1 MNSLQQRTVRLCAI
15 VMAGAGAVGVAGV
28 ALGAAASNVPA
39 TNLPSAPLPAPAQ
52 LMALVFPGWGD
63 SAASHLQTVILP
75 GPMPGHAG
83 WGPGPARVIAEPRL
97 VLRTDAD
104 HVTLIAGLTPVTQ
117 DGKPAVGQL
126 TPMALAA
133 YQFEQHDA
141 NWAAAARQGVFA
153 WRGFY
158 GTANV
163 RAIALS
169 PQRQGIGVEYG
180 SCWDGYCG
188 TWLALYEVD
197 KGAVRREPAVEMA
210 LSGSN
215 TGSAADCPRRLQP
228 LLKPRAPETAGASA
242 PMPARESGHPDSHDC
257 YAIESS
263 WTIAPSRGLPGD
275 LTIRYQGAMS
285 RAEAYAAPP
294 APVDQRQVLRYGSG
308 KYRAISGFNPV
319 PPI

>member
-1 MNSLQQRTVRLCAI
+1 VNSLQQRTARLCATL
-15 VMAGAGAVGVAGV
+15 MAGVAGV
-28 ALGAAASNVPA
+28 VGAVGAAPSNVPA
-39 TNLPSAPLPAPAQ
+39 IHAAPAPLPSPAE

-63 SAASHLQTVILP
+63 SAAGRLQTVSLP
-75 GPMPGHAG
+75 GSVPGHAG
-83 WGPGPARVIAEPRL
+83 WGAGPARVIAEPRL
-97 VLRTDAD
+97 VLRLDAG
-104 HVTLIAGLTPVTQ
+104 HITLIAGLAPVAE

-126 TPMALAA
+126 TPMALAS
-133 YQFEQHDA
+133 YQFEQHGA
-141 NWAAAARQGVFA
+141 NWAAAGRQGVFA

-163 RAIALS
+163 RAVALS
-169 PQRQGIGVEYG
+169 SQRQGIGVEYG

-197 KGAVRREPAVEMA
+197 KGTVRREPAVEMA

-215 TGSAADCPRRLQP
+215 TDSAADCPRRLQP
-228 LLKPRAPETAGASA
+228 LLKPRAPGTAGMPA
-242 PMPARESGHPDSHDC
+242 PIPAREGGRPDSHDC

-263 WTIAPSRGLPGD
+263 WTIAPSPDLPGD

-285 RAEAYAAPP
+285 RAEAWLSPP
-294 APVDQRQVLRYGSG
+294 APVDQRQILRYGGG
-308 KYRAISGFNPV
+308 KYRAVSGFNPV